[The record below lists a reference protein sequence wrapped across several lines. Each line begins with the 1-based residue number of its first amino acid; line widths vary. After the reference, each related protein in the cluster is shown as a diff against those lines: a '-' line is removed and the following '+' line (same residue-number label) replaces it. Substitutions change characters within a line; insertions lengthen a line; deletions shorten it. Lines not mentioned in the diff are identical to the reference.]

1 MADVEK
7 AFSDLDTASQL
18 DNTDIFALSKVSGNS
33 WISAKA
39 TLTALATKIATAFN
53 FTGALQTTNK
63 TLTGAIN
70 EIAQGGGGGS
80 TDIIADDFSTESTY
94 AVGDYVIYE
103 GDLYKCTTA
112 VTTAGAWDSTKW
124 TETLVMD
131 EVEAGGGGGSSTL
144 AGLTDVDL
152 DNLADGQILVWDDT
166 NSKWVNANN
175 QGSGGSGNSYE
186 KTSLYTATQVE
197 SLISL
202 SQSMANFDLI
212 ELVVWYAYGSEIYTQ
227 NAIYNAQELIDAIG
241 SNPEKRFCV
250 NNDSYYC
257 WYRVNDVDEL
267 QLMASSNDLKIQ
279 EIYGYKFNG
288 GYTEVTGTLTA
299 GSTSIT
305 LSDAVITTSSTIE
318 VFNDLDVPYNSKTL
332 STGSITLTF
341 DAQQSNMS
349 VKVRVS

>member
-7 AFSDLDTASQL
+7 AFSDLDTAGQL

-53 FTGALQTTNK
+53 FTSALQTTNK

-80 TDIIADDFSTESTY
+80 TDVIADDFSTESTY
-94 AVGDYVIYE
+94 AVGDYVIYD
-103 GDLYKCTTA
+103 GSLYKCTTA
-112 VTTAGAWDSTKW
+112 VTTAGAWDSNDW

-131 EVEAGGGGGSSTL
+131 EVEAGGGGGTTVIANPSGTATDDLTKVQIGSTIYDIP
-144 AGLTDVDL
+144 G
-152 DNLADGQILVWDDT
+152 G
-166 NSKWVNANN
+166 
-175 QGSGGSGNSYE
+175 GSGGGGIVIDKLWEYSNSYDITLSHDFTDYDFLVFE
-186 KTSLYTATQVE
+186 GNNWRDANHKGGSIVSSAELESIRGVTGKMYTFVGASGEYVNYTVASKTSMTVVE
-197 SLISL
+197 GSSR
-202 SQSMANFDLI
+202 
-212 ELVVWYAYGSEIYTQ
+212 VTTVWGIKSAGGGSSWT
-227 NAIYNAQELIDAIG
+227 D
-241 SNPEKRFCV
+241 
-250 NNDSYYC
+250 
-257 WYRVNDVDEL
+257 
-267 QLMASSNDLKIQ
+267 
-279 EIYGYKFNG
+279 
-288 GYTEVTGTLTA
+288 VTGTLTA

-305 LSDAVITTSSTIE
+305 LSDAAITTSSTIE

-341 DAQQSNMS
+341 DAQQSDMS